1 MAGTEDI
8 TPKRTFLVLHDYGM
22 GGLWW
27 WVHARS
33 AREVLETFAWVEVI
47 TDPETLAGY
56 RDEGLEEVDIE
67 ASRMPPGLDGLHV
80 ERAAQ
85 RGLANFGAL
94 ADRDIVHLRLRDD
107 DGEPVDQLVEVG
119 PDGRR
124 FRQVEVAEDGTA
136 VRSTPTTGCSTRRS
150 WISSSR
156 HSWTGRSAGAT
167 SRNSGQG
174 PARRAP
180 TTGWSSPMCSV
191 IEGDQRPRDRLA
203 CLQKNRECE
212 AQYPYP
218 AQSASSDRFTVGRD
232 MPLGTGVESTT
243 RRNVK
248 RRHSGSPL
256 FRSLVRPDRRQ
267 GRRPGTRGSTASTS
281 IAAVPG

>member
-136 VRSTPTTGCSTRRS
+136 VRSTPDDWLFNTPVVDLFDPALVDREISRSDFEEQWARARQESTDHWVVKSDVLSDRRRS
-150 WISSSR
+150 
-156 HSWTGRSAGAT
+156 
-167 SRNSGQG
+167 
-174 PARRAP
+174 
-180 TTGWSSPMCSV
+180 
-191 IEGDQRPRDRLA
+191 E
-203 CLQKNRECE
+203 
-212 AQYPYP
+212 
-218 AQSASSDRFTVGRD
+218 
-232 MPLGTGVESTT
+232 
-243 RRNVK
+243 
-248 RRHSGSPL
+248 
-256 FRSLVRPDRRQ
+256 
-267 GRRPGTRGSTASTS
+267 TA
-281 IAAVPG
+281 